1 MNGKNTLAVR
11 GALVASVI
19 LAVAAGACGGGGQ
32 EDPAADEQVPESQQF
47 ATNPFELEPGLAI
60 ATMTHYG
67 EGDFA
72 VNLLSTNQEETE
84 RTPGP
89 IEFSGGPNDEPNDE
103 SNTEVAI
110 ALADE
115 TGPVQVSRA
124 VKATVEGRHVLDV
137 KADGPWEIEVEQP
150 QPSSAPKMTSF
161 SGGDDAA
168 TPFFWLSGGLK
179 TITMNTQAQGEGTTA
194 VSLLDKDGNAV
205 NFSSVSEG
213 KDQSDPSLPST
224 ASGTVDVPQ
233 DGIYLFDVRSDGLW
247 RIEIAEGEQPVHAD
261 AERPTGKILGNVP
274 SETLVSAL
282 VGIVLALTV
291 LFLGSRG
298 RV

>member
-1 MNGKNTLAVR
+1 MNGKNTLAVC

-32 EDPAADEQVPESQQF
+32 EDPAADEQVPESQLF
-47 ATNPFELEPGLAI
+47 ATDPFELEPGLAI

-72 VNLLSTNQEETE
+72 VTLLSTNQEETE

-124 VKATVEGRHVLDV
+124 VNAPVEGRHMLDV
-137 KADGPWEIEVEQP
+137 KADGPWDIEVEQP
-150 QPSSAPKMTSF
+150 RPSSAPTMTSF
-161 SGGDDAA
+161 SGDDDAA
-168 TPFFWLSGGLK
+168 TSFFWLSGGLK
-179 TITMNTQAQGEGTTA
+179 TITMNTQGKGTSA

-205 NFSSVSEG
+205 SFSSVSEG
-213 KDQSDPSLPST
+213 NDQSDPSLPST
-224 ASGTVDVPQ
+224 ASATIDVPQ
-233 DGIYLFDVRSDGLW
+233 DGIYVFDVRSDGLW
-247 RIEIAEGEQPVHAD
+247 RIEIAEGEQPVRD
-261 AERPTGKILGNVP
+261 DVEPSRGKIMGGVP

-291 LFLGSRG
+291 LFLGLRG
-298 RV
+298 RN

>member
-1 MNGKNTLAVR
+1 MNAKNTLAIC
-11 GALVASVI
+11 GALVASVV
-19 LAVAAGACGGGGQ
+19 LAVAASACGGSGQ
-32 EDPAADEQVPESQQF
+32 EDPAEDEQVPESQLF
-47 ATNPFELEPGLAI
+47 ATGPFELEPGLAI

-67 EGDFA
+67 EGDF
-72 VNLLSTNQEETE
+72 VVTLLSTNQEETE

-124 VKATVEGRHVLDV
+124 VNAPVEGRHVLDV
-137 KADGPWEIEVEQP
+137 KADGPWEVEVEQP
-150 QPSSAPKMTSF
+150 RPSSAPTMTSF

-179 TITMNTQAQGEGTTA
+179 SITMNTQGKGLSA
-194 VSLLDKDGNAV
+194 VSLLDKDGNVV

-213 KDQSDPSLPST
+213 YDQSGPSLPAT
-224 ASGTVDVPQ
+224 ASATVDVPQ

-247 RIEIAEGEQPVHAD
+247 KIEIAEGEQPVRDD
-261 AERPTGKILGNVP
+261 AEPPWGKIMGGVP
-274 SETLVSAL
+274 SETWVSAL

>member
-1 MNGKNTLAVR
+1 MNAKNTLAIC
-11 GALVASVI
+11 GALVASVV
-19 LAVAAGACGGGGQ
+19 LAVAASACGGGGQ
-32 EDPAADEQVPESQQF
+32 EDPAEDEQVPESQLF
-47 ATNPFELEPGLAI
+47 ATGHFELEPGLAI

-67 EGDFA
+67 EGDF
-72 VNLLSTNQEETE
+72 VVTLLSTNQEETE

-124 VKATVEGRHVLDV
+124 VKARVEGRHVLDV

-179 TITMNTQAQGEGTTA
+179 TITMITQGKGTSA
-194 VSLLDKDGNAV
+194 VSLLDKDGIVV

-213 KDQSDPSLPST
+213 YDQSGPSLPAT
-224 ASGTVDVPQ
+224 ASATVDVPQ

-247 RIEIAEGEQPVHAD
+247 KIEIAEGEQPVRDD
-261 AERPTGKILGNVP
+261 AEPPWGKIMGGVP
-274 SETLVSAL
+274 SETWVSAL

-291 LFLGSRG
+291 LFFGSRG

>member
-1 MNGKNTLAVR
+1 MNAKNTLAIC
-11 GALVASVI
+11 GALVASVV
-19 LAVAAGACGGGGQ
+19 LAVAASACGGSGQ
-32 EDPAADEQVPESQQF
+32 EDPAEDEQVPESQLF
-47 ATNPFELEPGLAI
+47 ATGPFELEPGLAI

-67 EGDFA
+67 EGDF
-72 VNLLSTNQEETE
+72 VVTLLSTNQEETE

-124 VKATVEGRHVLDV
+124 VNAPVEGRHVLDV
-137 KADGPWEIEVEQP
+137 KADGPWEVEVEQP
-150 QPSSAPKMTSF
+150 QPSSAPTMTSF

-179 TITMNTQAQGEGTTA
+179 TITMNTQGKGLSA
-194 VSLLDKDGNAV
+194 VSLLDKDGNVV

-213 KDQSDPSLPST
+213 YDQSGPSLPAT
-224 ASGTVDVPQ
+224 ASATVDVPQ

-247 RIEIAEGEQPVHAD
+247 KIEIAEGEQPVRDD
-261 AERPTGKILGNVP
+261 AEPPWGKIMGGVP
-274 SETLVSAL
+274 SETWVSAL

>member
-1 MNGKNTLAVR
+1 MNAKNTLAIC
-11 GALVASVI
+11 GALVASVV

-32 EDPAADEQVPESQQF
+32 EDPAEDEQVPESQLF
-47 ATNPFELEPGLAI
+47 ATGHFELEPGLAI

-67 EGDFA
+67 EGDF
-72 VNLLSTNQEETE
+72 VVTLLSTNQEETE

-124 VKATVEGRHVLDV
+124 VNAPVEGRHVLDV
-137 KADGPWEIEVEQP
+137 KADGPWEVEVEQP
-150 QPSSAPKMTSF
+150 RPSSAPTMTSF

-179 TITMNTQAQGEGTTA
+179 TITMNTQGKGTSA
-194 VSLLDKDGNAV
+194 VSLLDKDGNVV

-213 KDQSDPSLPST
+213 YDQSGPSLPAT
-224 ASGTVDVPQ
+224 ASATVDVPQ

-247 RIEIAEGEQPVHAD
+247 KIEIAEGEQPVRD
-261 AERPTGKILGNVP
+261 NAEPPWGKIMGGVP
-274 SETLVSAL
+274 SETWVSAL

-291 LFLGSRG
+291 LFFGSRG

>member
-1 MNGKNTLAVR
+1 MNGKNTLAVC
-11 GALVASVI
+11 GALVASVV
-19 LAVAAGACGGGGQ
+19 LAVAASACGGSGQ
-32 EDPAADEQVPESQQF
+32 EDPADDEQVPESQLF
-47 ATNPFELEPGLAI
+47 ATGPFELEPGLAI

-67 EGDFA
+67 EGDF
-72 VNLLSTNQEETE
+72 VVTLLSTNQEETE

-124 VKATVEGRHVLDV
+124 VNAPVEGRHVLDV
-137 KADGPWEIEVEQP
+137 KADGPWEVEVEQP
-150 QPSSAPKMTSF
+150 RPSSAPTMTSF

-179 TITMNTQAQGEGTTA
+179 TITMNTQGKGLSA
-194 VSLLDKDGNAV
+194 VSLLDKDGNVV

-213 KDQSDPSLPST
+213 NDQSDPSLPAT
-224 ASGTVDVPQ
+224 ASATVDVPQ

-247 RIEIAEGEQPVHAD
+247 KIEIAEGEQPVRDD
-261 AERPTGKILGNVP
+261 AEPPWGKIMGGVP
-274 SETLVSAL
+274 SETWVSAL

>member
-1 MNGKNTLAVR
+1 MNGKNTLAVC
-11 GALVASVI
+11 GALVASVV
-19 LAVAAGACGGGGQ
+19 LAVTAGACGDGGQ

-47 ATNPFELEPGLAI
+47 ATDPFELEPGLAI

-67 EGDFA
+67 EGDF
-72 VNLLSTNQEETE
+72 VVTLLSTNQEETE

-124 VKATVEGRHVLDV
+124 VNAPVEGRHVLDV
-137 KADGPWEIEVEQP
+137 KADGPWDIEVEQP
-150 QPSSAPKMTSF
+150 RPSSAPTMTSF
-161 SGGDDAA
+161 SGDDDAA
-168 TPFFWLSGGLK
+168 TSFFWLSGGLK
-179 TITMNTQAQGEGTTA
+179 TITMNTQGKGTSA

-205 NFSSVSEG
+205 SFSSVSEG
-213 KDQSDPSLPST
+213 NDQSDPSLPST
-224 ASGTVDVPQ
+224 ASATIDVPQ
-233 DGIYLFDVRSDGLW
+233 DGIYVFDVRSDGLW
-247 RIEIAEGEQPVHAD
+247 RIEIAEGEQPVRD
-261 AERPTGKILGNVP
+261 DVEPSRGKIMGGVP

-291 LFLGSRG
+291 LFLGLRG
-298 RV
+298 RN

>member
-1 MNGKNTLAVR
+1 MNGKNTLTVC
-11 GALVASVI
+11 GALVASVV

-32 EDPAADEQVPESQQF
+32 EDSAADEQVPESQPF
-47 ATNPFELEPGLAI
+47 ATDPFELEPGLAI

-67 EGDFA
+67 EGDF
-72 VNLLSTNQEETE
+72 VVTLLSTNQEKTE
-84 RTPGP
+84 RTSGP
-89 IEFSGGPNDEPNDE
+89 IEFSGGPNDE

-115 TGPVQVSRA
+115 TGPVQVSREVNA
-124 VKATVEGRHVLDV
+124 PVEGRHVLDV
-137 KADGPWEIEVEQP
+137 KADGPWEIEIEQP
-150 QPSSAPKMTSF
+150 RPSSAPKTTSF

-179 TITMNTQAQGEGTTA
+179 TITMNTQGKGTSA
-194 VSLLDKDGNAV
+194 LSLLDKDGNAV
-205 NFSSVSEG
+205 SFSSISEG
-213 KDQSDPSLPST
+213 NDQSNPSLPST
-224 ASGTVDVPQ
+224 ASATVDVPQ
-233 DGIYLFDVRSDGLW
+233 DGIYVFDVRSDGLW
-247 RIEIAEGEQPVHAD
+247 RIEIAEGEQPVRD
-261 AERPTGKILGNVP
+261 DTEPSRGQIMGSVP

>member
-1 MNGKNTLAVR
+1 MNGKNTLAVC
-11 GALVASVI
+11 GALVASVV

-32 EDPAADEQVPESQQF
+32 EDSAADEQVPESQPF
-47 ATNPFELEPGLAI
+47 ATDPFELEPGLAI

-67 EGDFA
+67 EGDF
-72 VNLLSTNQEETE
+72 VVTLLSTNQEETE
-84 RTPGP
+84 RTSGP

-124 VKATVEGRHVLDV
+124 VNAPVEGRHVLDV
-137 KADGPWEIEVEQP
+137 KADGPWEIEIEQP
-150 QPSSAPKMTSF
+150 RPSSAPKTTSF

-168 TPFFWLSGGLK
+168 TPFFWLSGGSK
-179 TITMNTQAQGEGTTA
+179 TITMNTQGKGTSA
-194 VSLLDKDGNAV
+194 LSLLDKDGNAV
-205 NFSSVSEG
+205 SFSSVSEG
-213 KDQSDPSLPST
+213 NEQSDPSLPST
-224 ASGTVDVPQ
+224 ASATVDVPQ

-247 RIEIAEGEQPVHAD
+247 KIEIAEGEQPVRDD
-261 AERPTGKILGNVP
+261 AEPPRGTIMGGVP
-274 SETLVSAL
+274 SETFVSAL
-282 VGIVLALTV
+282 LGIGLAMTV
-291 LFLGSRG
+291 LFLSSRG

>member
-1 MNGKNTLAVR
+1 MNAKNTLAIC
-11 GALVASVI
+11 GALVASVV

-32 EDPAADEQVPESQQF
+32 EDPAEDEHVPESQLF
-47 ATNPFELEPGLAI
+47 ATGPFELEPGLAI

-67 EGDFA
+67 EGNF
-72 VNLLSTNQEETE
+72 VVTLLSTNQEETE

-124 VKATVEGRHVLDV
+124 VNAPVEGRHVLDV
-137 KADGPWEIEVEQP
+137 KADGPWEVEVEQP
-150 QPSSAPKMTSF
+150 RPSSAPTMTSF

-179 TITMNTQAQGEGTTA
+179 TITMNTQGKGTSA
-194 VSLLDKDGNAV
+194 VSLLDKDGNVV

-213 KDQSDPSLPST
+213 YDQSGPSLPAT
-224 ASGTVDVPQ
+224 ASATVDVPQ

-247 RIEIAEGEQPVHAD
+247 KIEIAEGEQPVRD
-261 AERPTGKILGNVP
+261 NAEPPWGKIMGSVP
-274 SETLVSAL
+274 SETWVSAL

-291 LFLGSRG
+291 LFFGSRG

>member
-1 MNGKNTLAVR
+1 MNAKNTLAIC
-11 GALVASVI
+11 GALVASVV
-19 LAVAAGACGGGGQ
+19 LAVAASACGGSGQ
-32 EDPAADEQVPESQQF
+32 EDPAEDEQVPESQLF
-47 ATNPFELEPGLAI
+47 ATGPFELEPGLAI

-67 EGDFA
+67 EGDF
-72 VNLLSTNQEETE
+72 VVTLLSTNQEETE

-124 VKATVEGRHVLDV
+124 VNAPVEGRHVLDV
-137 KADGPWEIEVEQP
+137 KADGPWEVEVEQP
-150 QPSSAPKMTSF
+150 RPSSAPTMTSF

-179 TITMNTQAQGEGTTA
+179 TITMNTQGKGLSA
-194 VSLLDKDGNAV
+194 VSLLDKDGNVV

-213 KDQSDPSLPST
+213 YDQSGPSLPAT
-224 ASGTVDVPQ
+224 ASATVDVPQ

-247 RIEIAEGEQPVHAD
+247 KIEIAEGEQPVRDD
-261 AERPTGKILGNVP
+261 AEPPWGKIMGGVP
-274 SETLVSAL
+274 SETWVSAL

>member
-1 MNGKNTLAVR
+1 MNAKNTLAIC
-11 GALVASVI
+11 GALVASVV

-32 EDPAADEQVPESQQF
+32 EDPAEDEHVPESQLF
-47 ATNPFELEPGLAI
+47 ATGPFELEPGLAI

-67 EGDFA
+67 EGNF
-72 VNLLSTNQEETE
+72 VVTLLSTNQEETE

-124 VKATVEGRHVLDV
+124 VNAPVEGRHVLDV
-137 KADGPWEIEVEQP
+137 KADGPWEVEVEQP
-150 QPSSAPKMTSF
+150 RPSSAPTMTSF

-179 TITMNTQAQGEGTTA
+179 TITMNTQGKGTSA
-194 VSLLDKDGNAV
+194 VSLLDKDGNVV

-213 KDQSDPSLPST
+213 YDQSGPSLPAT
-224 ASGTVDVPQ
+224 ASATVDVPQ

-247 RIEIAEGEQPVHAD
+247 KIEIAEGEQPVRD
-261 AERPTGKILGNVP
+261 NAEPPWGKIMGGVP
-274 SETLVSAL
+274 SETWVSAL

-291 LFLGSRG
+291 LFFGSRG

>member
-1 MNGKNTLAVR
+1 MNGKNTLTVC
-11 GALVASVI
+11 GALVASVV

-32 EDPAADEQVPESQQF
+32 EDSAADEQVPESQPF
-47 ATNPFELEPGLAI
+47 ATHPFELEPGLAI

-67 EGDFA
+67 EGDF
-72 VNLLSTNQEETE
+72 VVTLLSTNQEETE
-84 RTPGP
+84 RTSGP

-124 VKATVEGRHVLDV
+124 VNAPVEGRHVLDV

-150 QPSSAPKMTSF
+150 RPSSAPKTTSF

-168 TPFFWLSGGLK
+168 TPFFWLSRGLK
-179 TITMNTQAQGEGTTA
+179 TITMNTQGKGTSA
-194 VSLLDKDGNAV
+194 LSLLDKDGNAV
-205 NFSSVSEG
+205 SFSSVSEG
-213 KDQSDPSLPST
+213 NEQSDPSLPST
-224 ASGTVDVPQ
+224 ASAMVDVPQ

-247 RIEIAEGEQPVHAD
+247 KIEIAEGEQPVRDD
-261 AERPTGKILGNVP
+261 AEPPRGKIMGSVP

-282 VGIVLALTV
+282 VGVVLALTV

-298 RV
+298 RD

>member
-1 MNGKNTLAVR
+1 MNGKNTLTVC
-11 GALVASVI
+11 GALVASVV

-32 EDPAADEQVPESQQF
+32 EDSAADEQVPESQPF
-47 ATNPFELEPGLAI
+47 ATDPFELEPGLAI

-67 EGDFA
+67 EGDF
-72 VNLLSTNQEETE
+72 VVTLLSTNQEETE
-84 RTPGP
+84 RTSGP
-89 IEFSGGPNDEPNDE
+89 IELSGSPNDEPNDE

-124 VKATVEGRHVLDV
+124 VNAPVEGRHVLDV
-137 KADGPWEIEVEQP
+137 KADGPWEIEIEQP
-150 QPSSAPKMTSF
+150 RPSSAPKMTSF

-179 TITMNTQAQGEGTTA
+179 TITMNTQGKGTSA
-194 VSLLDKDGNAV
+194 LSLLDKDGNAV
-205 NFSSVSEG
+205 SFSSVSEG
-213 KDQSDPSLPST
+213 NEQSDPGLPST
-224 ASGTVDVPQ
+224 ASATVDVPQ
-233 DGIYLFDVRSDGLW
+233 DDIYLFDVRSDGLW
-247 RIEIAEGEQPVHAD
+247 QIEIAEGEQPVRDD
-261 AERPTGKILGNVP
+261 AEPPRGTIMGGVP
-274 SETLVSAL
+274 LETFVSAL
-282 VGIVLALTV
+282 LGIGLAMTV

>member
-1 MNGKNTLAVR
+1 MNGKNTRAVC

-32 EDPAADEQVPESQQF
+32 EDPAADEQAPESQQF

-72 VNLLSTNQEETE
+72 VTLLSTNQEETE

-124 VKATVEGRHVLDV
+124 VKASVEGRHVLDV

-150 QPSSAPKMTSF
+150 QPSSAPTMTSF
-161 SGGDDAA
+161 SGDDDAA

-179 TITMNTQAQGEGTTA
+179 TITMNTQGKGTSA
-194 VSLLDKDGNAV
+194 VSLLDKDGNPV
-205 NFSSVSEG
+205 SFSSVSEEN
-213 KDQSDPSLPST
+213 DQSDPSLPST
-224 ASGTVDVPQ
+224 ASGTLDVPQ
-233 DGIYLFDVRSDGLW
+233 DGIYVFDVRSDGLW
-247 RIEIAEGEQPVHAD
+247 RIEIAEGEQPVRDD
-261 AERPTGKILGNVP
+261 AEPSRGQIMDSVP
-274 SETLVSAL
+274 SEMLVSAL

-298 RV
+298 RE

>member
-1 MNGKNTLAVR
+1 MNGKNTLAVC

-32 EDPAADEQVPESQQF
+32 EDPAADEQVPESQLF
-47 ATNPFELEPGLAI
+47 ATDPFELEPGLAI

-67 EGDFA
+67 EGDF
-72 VNLLSTNQEETE
+72 VVTLLSTNQEETE

-124 VKATVEGRHVLDV
+124 VNAPVEGRHMLDV
-137 KADGPWEIEVEQP
+137 KADGPWDIEVEQP
-150 QPSSAPKMTSF
+150 RPSSAPKMTSF

-179 TITMNTQAQGEGTTA
+179 TITMNTQGIGTSA
-194 VSLLDKDGNAV
+194 VSLLDKDGSAV
-205 NFSSVSEG
+205 SFSSVSEG
-213 KDQSDPSLPST
+213 NDQSDPSLPST
-224 ASGTVDVPQ
+224 ASATVNVPQ

-247 RIEIAEGEQPVHAD
+247 KIEIAEGEKPVRDD
-261 AERPTGKILGNVP
+261 AEPPWGKIMGGVP
-274 SETLVSAL
+274 SETFVSAL
-282 VGIVLALTV
+282 LGIGLALTV
-291 LFLGSRG
+291 LFIGSRG

>member
-1 MNGKNTLAVR
+1 MNGKNTLAVC

-32 EDPAADEQVPESQQF
+32 EDPAADEQVPESQLF
-47 ATNPFELEPGLAI
+47 ATDPFELEPGLAI

-72 VNLLSTNQEETE
+72 VTLLSTNQEETE

-124 VKATVEGRHVLDV
+124 VNAPVEGRHMLDV
-137 KADGPWEIEVEQP
+137 KADGPWDIEVEQP
-150 QPSSAPKMTSF
+150 RPSSAPTMTSF
-161 SGGDDAA
+161 SGDDDAA
-168 TPFFWLSGGLK
+168 TSFFWLSGGLK
-179 TITMNTQAQGEGTTA
+179 TITMNTQGKGTSA

-205 NFSSVSEG
+205 SFSSVSEG
-213 KDQSDPSLPST
+213 NDQSDPSLPST
-224 ASGTVDVPQ
+224 ASATIDVPQ
-233 DGIYLFDVRSDGLW
+233 DGIYVFDVRSDGLW
-247 RIEIAEGEQPVHAD
+247 RIEIAEGEQPVRD
-261 AERPTGKILGNVP
+261 DVEPSRGKIMGGVP
-274 SETLVSAL
+274 SETFVSAL
-282 VGIVLALTV
+282 LGIGLALTV
-291 LFLGSRG
+291 LFIGSRG